1 MVGNSDSQEPVRY
14 VTYARGSADPQSPGS
29 VDRQQRTMAEAIKR
43 SGLPWACVGAYC
55 DQGTPGHGARNRTGL
70 RKMLADLRAGAV
82 KTDVV
87 LVDSVE
93 RLARAGQELASIRRQ
108 LEQEHGV
115 LIRTAEALLGDV
127 PGEAS

>member
-1 MVGNSDSQEPVRY
+1 MASKSDSQEPVRY
-14 VTYARGSADPQSPGS
+14 VTYARGNVHPRTPGS
-29 VDRQQRTMAEAIKR
+29 VDHQQRTMAATVKR
-43 SGLPWACVGAYC
+43 SGLPWVRVAGYR
-55 DQGTPGHGARNRTGL
+55 DEGTAGHGARHRTGL

-115 LIRTAEALLGDV
+115 RIRTAEALLRDV
-127 PGEAS
+127 PGDGG